1 MKKDVLNFMY
11 YLLNKWCEDECNLLF
26 GESLGEHI
34 YKKYV
39 YCLQEGF
46 GHLLWFSALDNEC
59 KCKIIERA
67 NEIYNEKQY

>member
-11 YLLNKWCEDECNLLF
+11 YLLNKWCEDECNMLF

-39 YCLQEGF
+39 YCLQKR
-46 GHLLWFSALDNEC
+46 L
-59 KCKIIERA
+59 RA
-67 NEIYNEKQY
+67 FIVVLGSR